1 MMRLN
6 LNMLSPERKKR
17 LSRLIDLVFLKSIL
31 AIITLFVAL
40 VAIILLWG
48 WQVLAEKFNGLSQNT
63 VSITKETSSFSRD
76 IGKINYTLREVSLAG
91 NKYAPITPKLTEIIN
106 SIPSQIIINSINLS
120 RETNSFETAGTA
132 VNRDVLLNFEDKI
145 KTISWLTE
153 VSAPRSQLFQKDD
166 VKFVVRAKLNG
177 IPPAPNLPPSDNK
190 PE

>member
-120 RETNSFETAGTA
+120 RETNSFET
-132 VNRDVLLNFEDKI
+132 
-145 KTISWLTE
+145 
-153 VSAPRSQLFQKDD
+153 
-166 VKFVVRAKLNG
+166 
-177 IPPAPNLPPSDNK
+177 
-190 PE
+190 